1 MTFYQPLNSIVIG
14 QFFECQVYR
23 KDLEKEVLEF
33 LQVKEERQLVVILVT
48 SIDHQNDH
56 QLKVTGIVCTNFSNQ
71 ECELVFSVEQGNL
84 FRTPTLG
91 RPADYKQKE
100 QFFESQNRWE
110 HPELVLQTLKRKKPP
125 DRSIRFK
132 DLVDKERN
140 QKEDQEK
147 EPKEPEEA
155 KTPSNKIEEPKKEE
169 IEEKEKNA
177 QERNEKEENSG
188 SSGTEDKINKPDSE
202 KNKNPFGKENENK
215 SFTLSNLKSF

>member
-1 MTFYQPLNSIVIG
+1 MTFYQTLNSIVIG

-23 KDLEKEVLEF
+23 KDLEREVLEF

-91 RPADYKQKE
+91 KPADYKQKE

-132 DLVDKERN
+132 DLVDKE
-140 QKEDQEK
+140 
-147 EPKEPEEA
+147 
-155 KTPSNKIEEPKKEE
+155 KKH
-169 IEEKEKNA
+169 
-177 QERNEKEENSG
+177 RVG
-188 SSGTEDKINKPDSE
+188 
-202 KNKNPFGKENENK
+202 
-215 SFTLSNLKSF
+215 